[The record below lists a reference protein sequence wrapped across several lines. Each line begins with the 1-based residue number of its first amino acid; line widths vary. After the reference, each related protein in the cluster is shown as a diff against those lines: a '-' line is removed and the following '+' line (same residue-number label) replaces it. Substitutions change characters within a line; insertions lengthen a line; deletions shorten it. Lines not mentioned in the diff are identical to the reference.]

1 MESQNSLHIT
11 ILPGALNTV
20 LIQFIQSFVLLL
32 KMHIPSPEIGIIFN
46 LDRLE
51 ISLPPS
57 FIRIQESVSFTFMDL
72 QVFLLLFQF
81 FEIPTYGINFIKTQ
95 SNVGGYLGL
104 YLGVSL
110 VEVQE
115 MAYMSK
121 NIKSSS
127 SQYLF
132 SWRMQ
137 RESLLRL
144 SPT

>member
-1 MESQNSLHIT
+1 MESQNSLHKT

-32 KMHIPSPEIGIIFN
+32 KMHIPSPEICIIFN

-72 QVFLLLFQF
+72 QVFLLLFSF
-81 FEIPTYGINFIKTQ
+81 LKSLHGINSKKTQ

-110 VEVQE
+110 VEV
-115 MAYMSK
+115 
-121 NIKSSS
+121 
-127 SQYLF
+127 
-132 SWRMQ
+132 
-137 RESLLRL
+137 
-144 SPT
+144 